1 MGTQGDDRAALSLR
15 VKIGLLVGV
24 AVAVSLVVSSLATW
38 QGVPPLVIVP
48 ATILTAVAV
57 TQVLAHRLT
66 SPLAEVT
73 AAARLMGTGD
83 YSQRVATTSHDEL
96 GELAAAFNLMAS
108 ELEQHDRQRRQ
119 VVAGV
124 SDELRTPVL
133 ALRALLEDL
142 VDGVT
147 RPEPG
152 RLSTALAQTESLGR
166 LVSDMIEL
174 SRLDA
179 GVTRLEPT
187 KLAVR
192 PFLRDV
198 VREAK
203 LAERPVRYV
212 VEVDP
217 FDLVVS
223 ADRARLH
230 QLVGSLLDN
239 AGRHSP
245 VNGTV
250 RVGAYR
256 GRGSLVLEVSDQG
269 PAARPEDHAALS
281 ESPTEGHPDERET
294 ALGLAVARWVT
305 DLHGGAIEVVDRPRG
320 CLIRAS
326 IPLVEA
332 PVD

>member
-1 MGTQGDDRAALSLR
+1 VSTREDGRAPLSLR
-15 VKIGLLVGV
+15 VKIGLLVGA
-24 AVAVSLVVSSLATW
+24 AVAVSLLVSSLATW
-38 QGVPPLVIVP
+38 LGVPPILVVP
-48 ATILTAVAV
+48 ATILSAVAV

-73 AAARLMGTGD
+73 AAARLMGRGD
-83 YSQRVATTSHDEL
+83 YTQRVAASSHDEL
-96 GELAAAFNLMAS
+96 GELATAFNLMAS
-108 ELEQHDRQRRQ
+108 ELEQHDRQRRE

-133 ALRALLEDL
+133 ALRSLLEEL
-142 VDGVT
+142 VDGVR
-147 RPEPG
+147 RPDPA
-152 RLSTALAQTESLGR
+152 RLATALAQTESLGR

-174 SRLDA
+174 SRIDA
-179 GVTRLEPT
+179 GTVALEPT

-198 VREAK
+198 VAEAR

-223 ADRARLH
+223 GDRARLH
-230 QLVGSLLDN
+230 QLLGSLLDN

-250 RVGAYR
+250 RVAAYR
-256 GRGSLVLEVSDQG
+256 GRGSLVLEVGDQG
-269 PAARPEDHAALS
+269 PAERTEDG
-281 ESPTEGHPDERET
+281 EGS
-294 ALGLAVARWVT
+294 LGWAVARWVA
-305 DLHGGAIEVVDRPRG
+305 DLHGGSLELVDRPRG
-320 CLIRAS
+320 CLVRAAL
-326 IPLVEA
+326 PLGES
-332 PVD
+332 PES

>member
-1 MGTQGDDRAALSLR
+1 VSTPGERRAPLSLR
-15 VKIGLLVGV
+15 VRVGLLVGA
-24 AVAVSLVVSSLATW
+24 AVAVSLVVSTLGT
-38 QGVPPLVIVP
+38 QLGVPPLVMVP
-48 ATILTAVAV
+48 ATILAAVGV
-57 TQVLAHRLT
+57 TQVLTHRLT
-66 SPLAEVT
+66 SPLTEMA
-73 AAARLMGTGD
+73 AAARLMGAGD
-83 YSQRVATTSHDEL
+83 YTQRVVTSRRDEL

-108 ELEQHDRQRRQ
+108 ALEQHDRTRRE

-133 ALRALLEDL
+133 ALRSLLEEL
-142 VDGVT
+142 VDGVG
-147 RPEPG
+147 RPDPA

-174 SRLDA
+174 SRIDA
-179 GVTRLEPT
+179 GVVALEPT

-198 VREAK
+198 VREAR

-223 ADRARLH
+223 GDRARLH

-250 RVGAYR
+250 RVAAYR
-256 GRGSLVLEVSDQG
+256 GRGSLVLEVGDQG
-269 PAARPEDHAALS
+269 PA
-281 ESPTEGHPDERET
+281 ERSDDDGS
-294 ALGLAVARWVT
+294 LGWAVARWVAEV
-305 DLHGGAIEVVDRPRG
+305 HGGSLEVVDRPRG
-320 CLIRAS
+320 CLVRACL
-326 IPLVEA
+326 PLSEA
-332 PVD
+332 G

>member
-1 MGTQGDDRAALSLR
+1 VSTPGERRAPLSLR
-15 VKIGLLVGV
+15 VRVGLLVGA
-24 AVAVSLVVSSLATW
+24 AVAVSLVVSTLGT
-38 QGVPPLVIVP
+38 QLGVPPLVMVP
-48 ATILTAVAV
+48 ATILAAVGV
-57 TQVLAHRLT
+57 TQVLTHRLT
-66 SPLAEVT
+66 SPLTEMA
-73 AAARLMGTGD
+73 AAARLMGAGD
-83 YSQRVATTSHDEL
+83 YTQRVVTSRRDEL

-108 ELEQHDRQRRQ
+108 ELEQHDRTRRE

-133 ALRALLEDL
+133 ALRSLLEEL
-142 VDGVT
+142 VDGVG
-147 RPEPG
+147 RPDPA

-174 SRLDA
+174 SRIDA
-179 GVTRLEPT
+179 GVVALEPT

-198 VREAK
+198 VREAR

-223 ADRARLH
+223 GDRARLH

-250 RVGAYR
+250 RVAAYR
-256 GRGSLVLEVSDQG
+256 GRGSLVLEVGDQG
-269 PAARPEDHAALS
+269 PA
-281 ESPTEGHPDERET
+281 ERSDDDGS
-294 ALGLAVARWVT
+294 LGWAVARWVAEV
-305 DLHGGAIEVVDRPRG
+305 HGGSLEVVDRPRG
-320 CLIRAS
+320 CLVRACL
-326 IPLVEA
+326 PLSEA
-332 PVD
+332 G